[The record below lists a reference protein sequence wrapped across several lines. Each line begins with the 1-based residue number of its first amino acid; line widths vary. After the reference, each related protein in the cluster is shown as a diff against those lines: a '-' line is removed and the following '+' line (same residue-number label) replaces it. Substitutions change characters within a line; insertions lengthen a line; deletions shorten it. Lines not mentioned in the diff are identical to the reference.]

1 MSFHPRAAGAVCSGE
16 PSVDAAVR
24 PMSRTPGWR
33 RRPHGKV
40 DCRWK
45 HSSPGWPAR
54 LARQRGTSLGE
65 PGHPSA
71 VGDAV
76 HRRDRRPHHLMSAT
90 VVTFLA
96 AKLAVVVANLWW
108 FPTVKILSFPAT
120 ANRSRNPEAVALLV
134 PVRDEMTTLPTTIG
148 ALLASG
154 CDELLFL
161 DDESTDGSGA
171 FLRSAILAAD
181 PRGPRVRVLSGSPR
195 PAGWAGKTWA
205 CAQLAQ
211 ESTAAL
217 LVFCDCD
224 VELAP
229 GALAVLRS
237 EMDRQRAEVFSIFCR
252 QLTGSVGER
261 LLIPLIMD
269 VVLCLLPF
277 GLLGAPVPAAATA
290 SGALLAFRRTAY
302 ERLGGFA
309 AVRGEVVEDI
319 AIARL
324 ARRLGLRLGLALGG
338 DVAQVRMYSS
348 YRQVVTGMGR
358 GLVPAA
364 GGRRWL
370 VALGWC
376 WHVLAYTA
384 PVLLL
389 RRSRWWAAAAVMG
402 VAERLLVEGKTGGR
416 DWPMAAA
423 VSLSP
428 LAAAPVVVQALRRR
442 QTWKGRTYA

>member
-1 MSFHPRAAGAVCSGE
+1 MDDV
-16 PSVDAAVR
+16 
-24 PMSRTPGWR
+24 
-33 RRPHGKV
+33 
-40 DCRWK
+40 
-45 HSSPGWPAR
+45 
-54 LARQRGTSLGE
+54 
-65 PGHPSA
+65 
-71 VGDAV
+71 V
-76 HRRDRRPHHLMSAT
+76 HRRNRRLSHLLSEA
-90 VVTFLA
+90 VVIFLA
-96 AKLAVVVANLWW
+96 GKMAALVANLWW
-108 FPTVKILSFPAT
+108 FPTVKNAQLPA
-120 ANRSRNPEAVALLV
+120 AAHGGAHVGSVALLV
-134 PVRDEMTTLPTTIG
+134 PVRDEMTTLPRTIA
-148 ALLASG
+148 ALLTSG
-154 CDELLFL
+154 CDELIFL

-171 FLRSAILAAD
+171 FLRSAVTTAD
-181 PRGPRVRVLSGSPR
+181 PLGPRVRVVSGSPR

-205 CAQLAQ
+205 CAQLAEQ
-211 ESTAAL
+211 STAAVM
-217 LVFCDCD
+217 VFCDCD

-237 EMDRQRAEVFSIFCR
+237 EMDRQHADVFSIFCR
-252 QLTGSVGER
+252 QLTGSIGER
-261 LLIPLIMD
+261 LLIPLIVD

-277 GLLGAPVPAAATA
+277 GLLSAPVPAAATA

-338 DVAQVRMYSS
+338 DLAQVRMYSS
-348 YRQVVTGMGR
+348 YREVVAGMGR

-370 VALGWC
+370 VAVGWC
-376 WHVLAYTA
+376 WHVVVYTA

-389 RRSRWWAAAAVMG
+389 RQSRWWTAAAVLG
-402 VAERLLVEGKTGGR
+402 IGERLLVEGKTGGR

-428 LAAAPVVVQALRRR
+428 VAAAPVVVQSLRRR
-442 QTWKGRTYA
+442 QTWKGRTYT